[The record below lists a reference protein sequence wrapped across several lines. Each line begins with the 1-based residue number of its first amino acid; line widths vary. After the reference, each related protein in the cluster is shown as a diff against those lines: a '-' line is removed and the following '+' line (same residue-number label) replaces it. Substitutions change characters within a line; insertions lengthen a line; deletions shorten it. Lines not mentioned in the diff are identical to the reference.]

1 MRRLL
6 ALCLLWLACA
16 PGAAAGQLAG
26 EEVRDAPRVTLDPA
40 RAYVMFTGNKLGQT
54 LTLISIPTKQE
65 QDDYRQRRSAALA
78 EAKRH
83 YPEALAAWNQQAAG
97 GKPSDPKPVEPSE
110 ENFRFPLPINVV
122 SMGVFNHFF
131 AKSDRGTVYLSS
143 IPAGDYYVADA
154 PFGLVYNVPPTCFC
168 LGTVRFHVAAGRV
181 TNMGRLVSN
190 YYEALMRARATGTP
204 KPRTHF
210 DFPEG
215 VTSMTIEPAAAGD
228 PVDPRLG
235 GFPVTPAA
243 YRPFGKF
250 PNTSNYIVDRLTA
263 MPGVFRYERDRMIDL
278 TTNPAP

>member
-1 MRRLL
+1 
-6 ALCLLWLACA
+6 LWLACA
-16 PGAAAGQLAG
+16 PVAAAGQLAG

-40 RAYVMFTGNKLGQT
+40 SAYVMFTGNKLGQT

-78 EAKRH
+78 EAKRR

-97 GKPSDPKPVEPSE
+97 GKPSSPKPVEPGE
-110 ENFRFPLPINVV
+110 ENFSFPLPINVV
-122 SMGVFNHFF
+122 RMGDHFF
-131 AKSDRGTVYLSS
+131 ARSDHGTVYLSS
-143 IPAGDYYVADA
+143 VPPGDYYVADA

-168 LGTVRFHVAAGRV
+168 LGTVRFHVAAGQV
-181 TNMGRLVSN
+181 TDMGRLVSN
-190 YYEALMRARATGTP
+190 YYELLTRARATGTP

-215 VTSMTIEPAAAGD
+215 VTSMKIEPAAAGD
-228 PVDPRLG
+228 PVDPRFA
-235 GFPVTPAA
+235 GFAVTPAA

-250 PNTSNYIVDRLTA
+250 PNTSDYIVDRLTA

-278 TTNPAP
+278 TTTPTR